1 MNVSET
7 RKSFLWPDLSTLV
20 HMPVDT
26 SVHRLGQHTSRSLS
40 FSQTLFMSLESAN
53 TALTI
58 AHLRT
63 VDIQLD
69 SIKNRTYIFQPF
81 L

>member
-26 SVHRLGQHTSRSLS
+26 SVHRQEQHTSRSLS